1 MYYSFFPNFEKN
13 SNMSEDFASL
23 ESNTLI
29 IGVFSEEVVCT
40 IFNKETTSFSA
51 IESEKYASD
60 VELAESIKKIINK
73 EQVSAANCK
82 QLILVNQTYRS
93 MLVPESLFDKNNL
106 VTFLKF
112 HHNVDERDYLH
123 YVKIADSEAYSV
135 FSIPST
141 IEDLLSSKF
150 EKVHYLHHSIP
161 FISSAL
167 LNYNKY
173 NTLPEFYLNVTPDF
187 FDILIVKNKKIQL
200 FNSFLYQKYTDAI
213 YFIVNILNLY
223 SYSPNHVKLIISG
236 NISKEDSFYSGLVK
250 IFNMVELQ
258 ETSSSVK
265 IGQGLQPVEIQ
276 KLVHVFNAVLC
287 V

>member
-1 MYYSFFPNFEKN
+1 MTEN
-13 SNMSEDFASL
+13 FASL

-29 IGVFSEEVVCT
+29 IGIFSKEVVYT

-51 IESEKYASD
+51 IESDKYASD
-60 VELAESIKKIINK
+60 IELTESIKKIINK
-73 EQVSAANCK
+73 ESVSAASCE

-167 LNYNKY
+167 SIYNKY

-187 FDILIVKNKKIQL
+187 FDILIIRNKKIQL

-223 SYSPNHVKLIISG
+223 SYSPNNVKLIISG
-236 NISKEDSFYSGLVK
+236 NINKEDNFYSGLAK
-250 IFNMVELQ
+250 IFNMVEIQ
-258 ETSSSVK
+258 KIPPSVK
-265 IGQGLQPVEIQ
+265 VEPDMQPVEMQ

>member
-1 MYYSFFPNFEKN
+1 
-13 SNMSEDFASL
+13 MSENFASL

-29 IGVFSEEVVCT
+29 IGVFSEEVVCS
-40 IFNKETTSFSA
+40 IFKKETTSFSA

-60 VELAESIKKIINK
+60 VELVESVKKLINK
-73 EQVSAANCK
+73 ESLSAANCK

-112 HHNVDERDYLH
+112 HHHVDEKDYLH
-123 YVKIADSEAYSV
+123 YVKIVDSEAYSV
-135 FSIPST
+135 FSIPS
-141 IEDLLSSKF
+141 EMENLLSSKF

-187 FDILIVKNKKIQL
+187 FDILIIRNKKIQL
-200 FNSFLYQKYTDAI
+200 FNSFLYQKNTDAI

-236 NISKEDSFYSGLVK
+236 NVSKEDGFYSGLAK

-258 ETSSSVK
+258 EASSSVN
-265 IGQGLQPVEIQ
+265 IEQGLQPIEMQ
-276 KLVHVFNAVLC
+276 KLIHVFNSVLC